1 MGISGIGRI
10 VLDGVKHLAHPIAF
24 IAYRVGVLI
33 MATEYTLPTKKRGG
47 KRLRVSGAYLI
58 LIPASLVMIF
68 PFIWMILGSFKT
80 GREIRQV
87 PPTFIPEQFTL
98 GNYRTILADDDLPLS
113 LFYRNSAIIAFA
125 NVIQVLFTS
134 SLYGYI
140 FAKFDFPGKKIIF
153 WFIMATMMIPFQ
165 VTMIPGY
172 LILARLNLIN
182 NLWGLIL
189 PAALDAFGIFLF
201 RQFALSIP
209 NELIDAARV
218 DGASEFRIFRSIVVY
233 QLGPAL
239 ATFGML
245 TFMFNWN
252 AYLWPL
258 IVLTEQRVRTLP
270 IILTWYSNQHS
281 QQLHLTMAAS
291 VLVILPVLFI
301 FILSQRWI
309 VKGIT
314 LTGSK

>member
-1 MGISGIGRI
+1 
-10 VLDGVKHLAHPIAF
+10 
-24 IAYRVGVLI
+24 
-33 MATEYTLPTKKRGG
+33 MATANTLPTKNKGE
-47 KRLRVSGAYLI
+47 KRLRISGAYLI
-58 LIPASLVMIF
+58 LIPASLVMVL
-68 PFIWMILGSFKT
+68 PFIWMVLGSFKT

-87 PPTFIPEQFTL
+87 PPTFFPEEFTFD
-98 GNYRTILADDDLPLS
+98 NYRTILNDEDLPLS
-113 LFYRNSAIIAFA
+113 LFYRNSAIIAIA

-134 SLYGYI
+134 SLFGYI

-182 NLWGLIL
+182 KLWGLII

-209 NELIDAARV
+209 DELLDAARV
-218 DGASEFRIFRSIVVY
+218 DGASEFRIFRSIVLY

-270 IILTWYSNQHS
+270 IILNWYSNQHS

-314 LTGSK
+314 LTGIK

>member
-1 MGISGIGRI
+1 
-10 VLDGVKHLAHPIAF
+10 
-24 IAYRVGVLI
+24 
-33 MATEYTLPTKKRGG
+33 MATTDTLPTKNRGE
-47 KRLRVSGAYLI
+47 KRLRISGAYLI
-58 LIPASLVMIF
+58 LIPASLVMIL
-68 PFIWMILGSFKT
+68 PFIWMVLGSFKT

-87 PPTFIPEQFTL
+87 PPTFFPEEFTFD
-98 GNYRTILADDDLPLS
+98 NYRTILTDEDLPLS
-113 LFYRNSAIIAFA
+113 LFYRNSAIIAIL
-125 NVIQVLFTS
+125 NVVQVLFTS
-134 SLYGYI
+134 SLFGYI
-140 FAKFDFPGKKIIF
+140 FAKFEFRGKKVIF

-182 NLWGLIL
+182 KLWGLII

-209 NELIDAARV
+209 DELLDAARV
-218 DGASEFRIFRSIVVY
+218 DGASEFRIYRSIVLY

-270 IILTWYSNQHS
+270 IILNWYSNQHS

-314 LTGSK
+314 LTGIK

>member
-1 MGISGIGRI
+1 
-10 VLDGVKHLAHPIAF
+10 
-24 IAYRVGVLI
+24 
-33 MATEYTLPTKKRGG
+33 MATANTLPTKNKGE
-47 KRLRVSGAYLI
+47 KRLRISGAYLI
-58 LIPASLVMIF
+58 LIPASLVMVL
-68 PFIWMILGSFKT
+68 PFIWMVLGSFKT

-87 PPTFIPEQFTL
+87 PPTFIPEEFTL
-98 GNYRTILADDDLPLS
+98 DNYRTILNDEDLPLS
-113 LFYRNSAIIAFA
+113 LFYRNSAIIAIV
-125 NVIQVLFTS
+125 NVVQVLFTS

-140 FAKFDFPGKKIIF
+140 FAKFEFRGKKVIF

-182 NLWGLIL
+182 RLWGLII

-218 DGASEFRIFRSIVVY
+218 DGASEFRIYRSIVLF

-270 IILTWYSNQHS
+270 IILYWYSNQHT

-314 LTGSK
+314 LTGIK